1 MSPQAGLCTQPRG
14 WPDPTF
20 HAWAGPVALGPR
32 TRAGFKLAACPL
44 PPGSRDLSQEG

>member
-20 HAWAGPVALGPR
+20 HAWAGPVALGPW
-32 TRAGFKLAACPL
+32 TGAGFKRSL
-44 PPGSRDLSQEG
+44 PSATWEQDLSQEG